1 MEVKIGHILKKNKEN
16 IQKTGYSEKE
26 DMKWK
31 WKLDIYWRK
40 IRKISKRQ
48 GARRRK
54 TWNGSEN
61 WTYIEERKGKYPK
74 DRTLGE
80 GRHEMERKVG
90 YKMRKRG
97 ENVQNAA

>member
-1 MEVKIGHILKKNKEN
+1 
-16 IQKTGYSEKE
+16 
-26 DMKWK
+26 MKWRSSLLLIRME
-31 WKLDIYWRK
+31 WSIRLSDELNRK
-40 IRKISKRQ
+40 HMEWAILCVFGFSFWVDR
-48 GARRRK
+48 
-54 TWNGSEN
+54 TYVFPN